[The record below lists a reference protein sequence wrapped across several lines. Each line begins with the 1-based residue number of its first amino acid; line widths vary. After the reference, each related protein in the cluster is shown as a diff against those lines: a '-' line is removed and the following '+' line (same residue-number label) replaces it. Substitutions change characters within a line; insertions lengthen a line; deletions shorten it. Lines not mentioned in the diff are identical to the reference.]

1 MDADG
6 TVYVFTGDGERAV
19 GSWQAG
25 EPSEGLAHFARR
37 FDDLLTEVELL
48 ETRINTRAGDPKQ
61 TLTSAK
67 HLREG
72 LDDAAVVGDLRSL
85 VARVEHVVARAE
97 HAVEQEKQERER
109 ARAELIAHK
118 EALVEEAEQIA
129 AESTQWKAAG
139 DRLREIAEEWKT
151 LRKVDRKTEDRL

>member
-1 MDADG
+1 MTHQDTTPEAVAHQASADSTTGTPGSLSAAPAVPRASADPAKWGRVDADG

-97 HAVEQEKQERER
+97 HAR
-109 ARAELIAHK
+109 
-118 EALVEEAEQIA
+118 
-129 AESTQWKAAG
+129 
-139 DRLREIAEEWKT
+139 
-151 LRKVDRKTEDRL
+151 